1 MNDKQVIGI
10 AAIMF
15 SLIGFFL
22 VGTGFFDS
30 SLENIELFE

>member
-10 AAIMF
+10 AAVMF

-22 VGTGFFDS
+22 VGTGFFD
-30 SLENIELFE
+30 